1 MNNDGFSVADA
12 LALQNR
18 GGDGFGFGDNGA
30 WWIFFILILFAYGGW
45 GNGGWGNNSNNA
57 CCTPA
62 SMQGV
67 TDAFNFNALNDDIRS
82 VDNALNSV
90 VNTLQNSFD
99 QTQTALTAGFG
110 TVNQGI
116 ANAGY
121 GIQNSLNQSTNSIM
135 QAIANQGFA
144 TQQGFCDVGTAI
156 LQSTYQTSAGL
167 TALGNQIA
175 SNACDIERGQ
185 DALRTE
191 IATATNQILT
201 ATDRSAD
208 RIIDYLTQAEMDKLR
223 SELQSAKFQISQQA
237 QTESLVNQLMPV
249 AKPAYI
255 TCSPYA
261 ASMGLTN
268 CGCSNCA

>member
-1 MNNDGFSVADA
+1 MNDGLSVADA
-12 LALQNR
+12 LALSNN
-18 GGDGFGFGDNGA
+18 GDGFGFGGNGGA
-30 WWIFFILILFAYGGW
+30 WWIFLFILLFGW
-45 GNGGWGNNSNNA
+45 GGNGWGNNSNNA

-62 SMQGV
+62 TMQGV
-67 TDAFNFNALNDDIRS
+67 TDAFNFNALNDDIRG
-82 VDNALNSV
+82 VDSALNSV
-90 VNTLQNSFD
+90 VNTLQGSFD
-99 QTQTALTAGFG
+99 QTLNALPAGFG

-121 GIQNSLNQSTNSIM
+121 GIQNSMNQSTNAVM
-135 QAIANQGFA
+135 QSIANRGFEN
-144 TQQGFCDVGTAI
+144 QQGFCDISRDI
-156 LQSTYQTSAGL
+156 LQSTYQTTAGITGL
-167 TALGNQIA
+167 ANQFA
-175 SNACDIERGQ
+175 SGICDVERGQ

-191 IATATNQILT
+191 IATAANQIMI
-201 ATDRSAD
+201 ASDRNAD

-223 SELQSAKFQISQQA
+223 SDLQSAKFQISQQA

-261 ASMGLTN
+261 ASMGLTGCG